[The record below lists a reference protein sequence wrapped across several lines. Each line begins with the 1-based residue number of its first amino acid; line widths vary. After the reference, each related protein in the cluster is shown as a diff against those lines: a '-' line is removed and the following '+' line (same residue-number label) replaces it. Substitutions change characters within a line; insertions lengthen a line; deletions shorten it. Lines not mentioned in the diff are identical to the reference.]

1 MPVDRLL
8 RADPLVRLALAAVAG
23 LQASSGP
30 LAGAGVVVGTA
41 LATLETNAL
50 FAARIRARGA
60 RAAEPRRFPY
70 TSPNAVAGQCSIAFG
85 LTGPSFSVGGGMHA
99 ALEALASGAVLVE
112 SGDADR
118 LVVVAVDDVGP
129 VSQALGI
136 GSLQAGA
143 VAVLVSARTDQGAR
157 ARVGAIELRRGIPSS
172 GSHAGGH
179 LALCP
184 LLEPRLPCELVGSSP
199 PDAFARVALHG
210 L

>member
-1 MPVDRLL
+1 V
-8 RADPLVRLALAAVAG
+8 RADALVRLALAAVARLEAAG
-23 LQASSGP
+23 GS
-30 LAGAGVVVGTA
+30 LAGAGVIVGSA

-99 ALEALASGAVLVE
+99 GLEALACAAVLVE

-118 LVVVAVDDVGP
+118 LVVVSVDDVGP
-129 VSQALGI
+129 ATRALGI

-143 VAVLVSARTDQGAR
+143 MAVLVSARTDRGAR
-157 ARVGAIELRRGIPSS
+157 ARVGAIELRRGVPSS

-199 PDAFARVALHG
+199 PDGFARVVLHG